1 MTPLSVCVFYALR
14 IFFLNLMQRARSE
27 VETRECKTIV
37 DPLFNIS
44 LGVTILSQTRP
55 QNKPE
60 IRPQNKPDTHLPL
73 KVQNKPDTF

>member
-44 LGVTILSQTRP
+44 LVPYYI
-55 QNKPE
+55 
-60 IRPQNKPDTHLPL
+60 
-73 KVQNKPDTF
+73 